1 MKKNIA
7 IIAGGDSGEYEISIN
22 SASIVKNHLNDKNYC
37 SYVIVIRNGNWYY
50 ETDDGEQI
58 AINKHDFSL
67 KVVGKV
73 VYFDV
78 VFNAIHGTPGENGII
93 QAYFDL
99 LNIPYTSCDVMTS
112 ALTFNKSFCNKV
124 VASFGVQLASSMHLF
139 KSDSYFLGG
148 ILESLK
154 LPFFVKPNAGG
165 SSVGMSKVNEADKLE
180 DAIKLA
186 FAEDDEI
193 LIEEFIPGREIS
205 CGVFNF
211 KGKMM
216 AFPITEIITKKE
228 FFDYEAKYKE
238 GFTDEVTPA
247 DIPEEIEIDC
257 KATSVDLYHRL
268 NCKGVVRFDYIFNE
282 DGLWFLEVNTVPGL
296 SEASIVPQ
304 QAQKFGLSLTEL
316 FGMMVENVID

>member
-22 SASIVKNHLNDKNYC
+22 SAELVKKYLSDDNYI
-37 SYVIVIRNGNWYY
+37 SYVIVIKGGNWYY
-50 ETDDGEQI
+50 EINDGTKLE
-58 AINKHDFSL
+58 INKHDFSL
-67 KVVGKV
+67 SIQGEIIQ
-73 VYFDV
+73 FDII
-78 VFNAIHGTPGENGII
+78 FNAIHGTPGENGII
-93 QAYFDL
+93 QGYFDL

-112 ALTFNKSFCNKV
+112 ALTFNKSYCNKV
-124 VASFGVQLASSMHLF
+124 VASYGVQLASSMHLF
-139 KSDSYFLGG
+139 KSDSYSLEC
-148 ILESLK
+148 ILQSLK

-165 SSVGMSKVNEADKLE
+165 SSVGMSKVNKAEELE
-180 DAIKLA
+180 KAIKTA
-186 FAEDDEI
+186 FVEDDEI

-257 KATSVDLYHRL
+257 KASSVDLYHRL
-268 NCKGVVRFDYIFNE
+268 NCKGVVRFDYIFNNN
-282 DGLWFLEVNTVPGL
+282 GIWFLEVNTVPGL

-304 QAQKFGLSLTEL
+304 QAKEFGLSLTEL
-316 FGMMVENVID
+316 FGMMVENVLN